1 MIHTS
6 FWTYAQRWRCF
17 KRSQLLDIVLGI
29 IWDCA
34 YFLHAGRRGGTSLF
48 EGPEEL
54 GVAQQEND
62 A

>member
-1 MIHTS
+1 
-6 FWTYAQRWRCF
+6 
-17 KRSQLLDIVLGI
+17 LDIVLGI